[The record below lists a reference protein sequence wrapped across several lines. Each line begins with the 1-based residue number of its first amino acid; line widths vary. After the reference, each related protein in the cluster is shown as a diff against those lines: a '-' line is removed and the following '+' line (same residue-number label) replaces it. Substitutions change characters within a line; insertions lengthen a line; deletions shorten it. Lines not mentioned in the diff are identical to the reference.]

1 MQLDGGLFE
10 ADITRLSTTTGV
22 DDLQTTRIWG
32 SSLGQ
37 SSIRWVPADMNGDG
51 TPECYQDINDPSSV
65 IAGCVPFN
73 FFGGPFSVTQDMIDY
88 VGIDLVDSFNT
99 ELDQYGLDFS
109 GSFWGLPGG
118 ELGWAV
124 GYEHREES
132 LTFSPDATKQKD
144 EVTGNTGLGTEG
156 GYKVDSYY
164 IELLAPVLDNFE
176 VSLGW
181 RYEDFS
187 SYGSNDVFKVGA
199 RWDITDSLAIRGT
212 WGEVFR
218 APGVFDLYQGQVDSF
233 PTYLDPF
240 RDCRKRRYC
249 SRMRAAVE
257 QLDTGARQS
266 RRQPFPEG

>member
-1 MQLDGGLFE
+1 
-10 ADITRLSTTTGV
+10 
-22 DDLQTTRIWG
+22 
-32 SSLGQ
+32 
-37 SSIRWVPADMNGDG
+37 
-51 TPECYQDINDPSSV
+51 
-65 IAGCVPFN
+65 
-73 FFGGPFSVTQDMIDY
+73 MIDY

-199 RWDITDSLAIRGT
+199 RWDITDRLAIRGT

-218 APGVFDLYQGQVDSF
+218 ATGVFDLYQGQV
-233 PTYLDPF
+233 
-240 RDCRKRRYC
+240 C
-249 SRMRAAVE
+249 SRPTSIHVPTGLLRRMAPLLRLCATIRTVDTRYSPKSAA
-257 QLDTGARQS
+257 TPS
-266 RRQPFPEG
+266 